1 MADKAFK
8 PISIKEHLFHVIL
21 VVVTGGVW
29 AVIWLLRVFLKQREI
44 NKMTPEQKA
53 SVKQKLSKNN
63 SAGKSTD
70 AVVPKQVLEYKKR
83 TFASTAEAEEDY
95 YSDYADDYAYQIT
108 GESFYRDN
116 LMGIIRKHNAFQEG
130 ELMLDAILVLE
141 PENEF
146 DPTAVAVFIDGKK
159 VGHIP
164 KDDSMEV
171 TEYIEDRKGTALKVK
186 GVIGWNTASS
196 NPPIGVRLDFNF

>member
-1 MADKAFK
+1 MADKTFK
-8 PISIKEHLFHVIL
+8 PISIKEHILHVVL
-21 VVVTGGVW
+21 VLITGGVW
-29 AVIWLLRVFLKQREI
+29 AIIWIGRVVLKQREI

-53 SVKQKLSKNN
+53 AVKQKIANKKSKG
-63 SAGKSTD
+63 SSKD
-70 AVVPKQVLEYKKR
+70 AVIPNNVIKYQKR

-95 YSDYADDYAYQIT
+95 YSDYADDYAYQVT

-116 LMGIIRKHNAFQEG
+116 LMAIIRKNDAFQKG

-186 GVIGWNTASS
+186 GVIGWNTSSS

>member
-1 MADKAFK
+1 MAKTLK
-8 PISIKEHLFHVIL
+8 PIKISEHIIHIVLTIF
-21 VVVTGGVW
+21 TGGVW
-29 AVIWLLRVFLKQREI
+29 LIVYLPRVVIKQLQI
-44 NKMTPEQKA
+44 MKMSPDEKTAWKQE
-53 SVKQKLSKNN
+53 VKDKYAKNVTKT
-63 SAGKSTD
+63 KSM
-70 AVVPKQVLEYKKR
+70 PKQVLEYKKR

-95 YSDYADDYAYQIT
+95 YSDYADDFAYQTT

-116 LMGIIRKHNAFQEG
+116 LMAIIRQNNAFQKG

-171 TEYIEDRKGTALKVK
+171 TEYIEDRKDTALKVK
-186 GVIGWNTASS
+186 GVVGWNTSSS

>member
-8 PISIKEHLFHVIL
+8 PISIKELLFHVIL

-63 SAGKSTD
+63 STGKSTD
-70 AVVPKQVLEYKKR
+70 AVVPKDVLEYKKR
-83 TFASTAEAEEDY
+83 IFSSTTEAEEDY
-95 YSDYADDYAYQIT
+95 YADYADAYAYQIT

>member
-1 MADKAFK
+1 MADKTFK
-8 PISIKEHLFHVIL
+8 PISIKEHILHVVL
-21 VVVTGGVW
+21 VLITGGVW
-29 AVIWLLRVFLKQREI
+29 AVIWIGRVVLKQREI

-53 SVKQKLSKNN
+53 AVKQKIANKKSKG
-63 SAGKSTD
+63 SSKD
-70 AVVPKQVLEYKKR
+70 AVIPNNVIRYQKR

-95 YSDYADDYAYQIT
+95 YSDYADDYAYQVT

-116 LMGIIRKHNAFQEG
+116 LMAIIRKNDAFQKG

-171 TEYIEDRKGTALKVK
+171 TEYIEDRKGTALQVK
-186 GVIGWNTASS
+186 AVIGWNTNNS

>member
-1 MADKAFK
+1 MAKALK
-8 PISIKEHLFHVIL
+8 PIKISEHIIHIVLTIF
-21 VVVTGGVW
+21 TEGVW
-29 AVIWLLRVFLKQREI
+29 LIVYLPRVVIKQLQMMKMSPDEKTAWWEVK
-44 NKMTPEQKA
+44 NKYT
-53 SVKQKLSKNN
+53 KNITKT
-63 SAGKSTD
+63 KSM
-70 AVVPKQVLEYKKR
+70 PKQVLEYNKR

-95 YSDYADDYAYQIT
+95 YSYYADDYAYEIT

-116 LMGIIRKHNAFQEG
+116 LMAIIRQNNAFQKG

-186 GVIGWNTASS
+186 GVIGWNTSSS